1 MTTIAT
7 LNTASASYC
16 SNQVIDL
23 TEYRYPKV
31 PLFVPIVIVAL
42 VLVGVLVLLSG
53 ASVSVGD
60 VALVVDPLSGTVSN
74 PVVGPRW
81 FLKLPYQSVVK
92 VPYSTQYLILS
103 DTDPNADFDSLMC
116 FSSEGIEVTTDVVV
130 RFGIDVNKAAAL
142 YQSYPAMNWEFTTIN
157 SITSETTKGTTKN
170 YSWIEIKDKRVE
182 LAAQIQDAIRTALTE
197 EPSLKGAIINVEV
210 DLKNVAF
217 PQRLVDELQATV
229 AAQQAVVT
237 AENQRKSTLILANAT
252 AQTALIEAE
261 GEARAQVA
269 RAKGEADAIQQIID
283 VVGPDGWTTY
293 YNMQKLKEISP
304 NIDTLIVG
312 TDGNF
317 LVPLK

>member
-1 MTTIAT
+1 M
-7 LNTASASYC
+7 
-16 SNQVIDL
+16 
-23 TEYRYPKV
+23 TEYRYPK
-31 PLFVPIVIVAL
+31 FPIIIPIAIIAIVC
-42 VLVGVLVLLSG
+42 VGVVALLSG
-53 ASVSVGD
+53 ASVGVGE
-60 VALVVDPLSGTVSN
+60 VALVVDPLGGTVSN

-81 FLKLPYQSVVK
+81 FFKVPYQSVVK

-103 DTDPNADFDSLMC
+103 NSDPNADFASLMC
-116 FSSEGIEVTTDVVV
+116 FSSEGIEVATDIVV

-157 SITSETTKGTTKN
+157 SITSETTKGITKN
-170 YSWIEIKDKRVE
+170 YTWIEIKDKRVE
-182 LAAQIQDAIRTALTE
+182 LASQIQDAIRVALAD
-197 EPSLKGAIINVEV
+197 EPSLKGGIINVEV

-217 PQRLVDELQATV
+217 PQTLVDELQATV

-237 AENQRKSTLILANAT
+237 AENKRQSMIILANAT

-261 GEARAQVA
+261 GEARARIA
-269 RAKGEADAIQQIID
+269 RAQGEAEAIQQIIA

-304 NIDTLIVG
+304 NIETLIVG

>member
-1 MTTIAT
+1 M
-7 LNTASASYC
+7 
-16 SNQVIDL
+16 V
-23 TEYRYPKV
+23 EYRYHKFASV
-31 PLFVPIVIVAL
+31 IPIVVGLIV
-42 VLVGVLVLLSG
+42 VVGVLGLLSG
-53 ASVSVGD
+53 ASVAVGD

-92 VPYSTQYLILS
+92 MPYSTQYLILS
-103 DTDPNADFDSLMC
+103 DSDPNADFDSLMC

-142 YQSYPAMNWEFTTIN
+142 YQSYPAMNWEWTTIN
-157 SITSETTKGTTKN
+157 SITSETVKGITKN
-170 YSWIEIKDKRVE
+170 YTWTEIKDKRTE
-182 LAAQIQDAIRTALTE
+182 LATQIQDAIRTALTD

-237 AENQRKSTLILANAT
+237 AENQRRSAIILANAT
-252 AQTALIEAE
+252 AQTALIQAQ
-261 GEARAQVA
+261 GEANAQIA
-269 RAKGEADAIQQIID
+269 RAKGEAEAIQVIIA
-283 VVGPDGWTTY
+283 VVGQDGWEAY
-293 YNMQKLKEISP
+293 YDMQKLKEMSP

-312 TDGNF
+312 TESNF

>member
-1 MTTIAT
+1 M
-7 LNTASASYC
+7 S
-16 SNQVIDL
+16 V
-23 TEYRYPKV
+23 YRYPRFPAIIPV
-31 PLFVPIVIVAL
+31 LIVVVI
-42 VLVGVLVLLSG
+42 LVGVVGVISA
-53 ASVSVGD
+53 ASVGVGD
-60 VALVVDPLSGTVSN
+60 VALVVDPLVGTVSN

-81 FLKLPYQSVVK
+81 FFKLPYQSIVK

-103 DTDPNADFDSLMC
+103 NSDPNADFGSLMC
-116 FSSEGIEVTTDVVV
+116 FSTEGIEVTMDIVV

-157 SITSETTKGTTKN
+157 SITSETTKGITKN
-170 YSWIEIKDKRVE
+170 YTWIEIKDKRVE
-182 LAAQIQDAIRTALTE
+182 LANQIQDAIRKALTD
-197 EPSLKGAIINVEV
+197 EPSLKGAIINTEV

-217 PQRLVDELQATV
+217 PARLVDELQATV

-237 AENQRKSTLILANAT
+237 AENQRKSMLILANAT
-252 AQTALIEAE
+252 AQKALIEAE

-269 RAKGEADAIQQIID
+269 RAKGEADAIQQIIA
-283 VVGPDGWTTY
+283 VVGKEGWETY

-317 LVPLK
+317 LIPLK

>member
-1 MTTIAT
+1 M
-7 LNTASASYC
+7 
-16 SNQVIDL
+16 
-23 TEYRYPKV
+23 TEYRYPKIPVLV
-31 PLFVPIVIVAL
+31 PVAIVSLVIVGIL
-42 VLVGVLVLLSG
+42 VVLSG
-53 ASVSVGD
+53 ASVGVGD

-103 DTDPNADFDSLMC
+103 NSDPNADFASLMC

-157 SITSETTKGTTKN
+157 SITSETAKGITKN
-170 YSWIEIKDKRVE
+170 YSWTEIKDKRVE
-182 LAAQIQDAIRTALTE
+182 LANQIQAAIVVALSD
-197 EPSLKGAIINVEV
+197 EPSLKGAIINIEV
-210 DLKNVAF
+210 DLKNVSF

-237 AENQRKSTLILANAT
+237 AENQRKSAIILANAT
-252 AQTALIEAE
+252 AQTALIQAE
-261 GEARAQVA
+261 GEARAQIA
-269 RAKGEADAIQQIID
+269 RAKGEADAIQQIIA
-283 VVGPDGWTTY
+283 VVGADGWQTY
-293 YNMQKLKEISP
+293 YNMQKLKEMSP

-317 LVPLK
+317 LIPLK

>member
-1 MTTIAT
+1 M
-7 LNTASASYC
+7 
-16 SNQVIDL
+16 
-23 TEYRYPKV
+23 TEYRYPKFPV
-31 PLFVPIVIVAL
+31 IIPVIV
-42 VLVGVLVLLSG
+42 VVVIIVGVVALLSG
-53 ASVSVGD
+53 ASVGVGD

-81 FLKLPYQSVVK
+81 FFKLPYQSVVK

-103 DTDPNADFDSLMC
+103 DTDPNADFASLMC

-142 YQSYPAMNWEFTTIN
+142 YQSYPAMNWELTTIN
-157 SITSETTKGTTKN
+157 SITSETTKGITKN
-170 YSWIEIKDKRVE
+170 YSWVEIKDKRVE
-182 LAAQIQDAIRTALTE
+182 LANQIQAAIVAALSD
-197 EPSLKGAIINVEV
+197 EPSLKGGIINIEV

-237 AENQRKSTLILANAT
+237 AENQRKSAIILANAT
-252 AQTALIEAE
+252 AQTALIQAE
-261 GEARAQVA
+261 GEARAQIA
-269 RAKGEADAIQQIID
+269 RAKGEADAIQQIIA
-283 VVGPDGWTTY
+283 VVGQNGWQTY

-317 LVPLK
+317 LIPLK